1 MFQAPKFFAAAN
13 HRSPAPFRGRAVG
26 APDIRLATSTPTR
39 FESLVLPH
47 LDAAYT
53 LARYLMRDPHDAED
67 ATQEAMLK
75 ALRHVDQCRTDN
87 ARPWL
92 FAIIRNTCHSLLRR
106 RGTTAAEVPFDE
118 TLHSHEGEA
127 GQPDAI
133 LIRAADR
140 ESVHTALA
148 SLPLAYR
155 EVVVL
160 RELQGLSYKE
170 IAEVADVPIGTVMSR
185 LGRARERLE
194 FLLGGAA
201 GKEGRR

>member
-1 MFQAPKFFAAAN
+1 MSQTPKVSAAAN
-13 HRSPAPFRGRAVG
+13 HRSPASVRGRAVG

-75 ALRHVDQCRTDN
+75 ALRHIDQCRTDN

-106 RGTTAAEVPFDE
+106 RGTTVAEVSFDE
-118 TLHSHEGEA
+118 TLHSQEGEA

-133 LIRAADR
+133 LIRDADR
-140 ESVHTALA
+140 ESVHRALA
-148 SLPLAYR
+148 TLPLVYR

-201 GKEGRR
+201 GKEGRK

>member
-1 MFQAPKFFAAAN
+1 MAQAPKLSAAAN
-13 HRSPAPFRGRAVG
+13 HRSPAFSRGRAVG
-26 APDIRLATSTPTR
+26 SPDIRLATSTPTR
-39 FESLVLPH
+39 FDSLILPH
-47 LDAAYT
+47 VDDAYT

-106 RGTTAAEVPFDE
+106 RGATAAEVSFDE

-133 LIRAADR
+133 LI
-140 ESVHTALA
+140 T
-148 SLPLAYR
+148 
-155 EVVVL
+155 
-160 RELQGLSYKE
+160 
-170 IAEVADVPIGTVMSR
+170 
-185 LGRARERLE
+185 GR
-194 FLLGGAA
+194 
-201 GKEGRR
+201 

>member
-1 MFQAPKFFAAAN
+1 LSAAAN
-13 HRSPAPFRGRAVG
+13 HRSPASFRGRAVG

-75 ALRHVDQCRTDN
+75 ALRHVDQCRADN

-92 FAIIRNTCHSLLRR
+92 FAIVRNTCHTWLRR
-106 RGTTAAEVPFDE
+106 RGNSAAEVSFDE
-118 TLHSHEGEA
+118 TLHSDEA
-127 GQPDAI
+127 EALQPDT
-133 LIRAADR
+133 LVIRAADQD
-140 ESVHTALA
+140 SVQRALA
-148 SLPLAYR
+148 ALPLPFR

-170 IAEVADVPIGTVMSR
+170 IAEVAEVPIGTVMSR

-194 FLLGGAA
+194 SLLGGSAE
-201 GKEGRR
+201 KEGQR

>member
-1 MFQAPKFFAAAN
+1 
-13 HRSPAPFRGRAVG
+13 
-26 APDIRLATSTPTR
+26 
-39 FESLVLPH
+39 
-47 LDAAYT
+47 
-53 LARYLMRDPHDAED
+53 MRDPDDAED

-75 ALRHVDQCRTDN
+75 ALRHVDQCRTDS

-92 FAIIRNTCHSLLRR
+92 FAIIRNTCLDLLRR
-106 RGTTAAEVPFDE
+106 RGATAAEVSFDE
-118 TLHSHEGEA
+118 TLHSHEGEG

-148 SLPLAYR
+148 ALPLVYR

-160 RELQGLSYKE
+160 RELHGLSYKE

-201 GKEGRR
+201 GREGRR